1 MEDENIAWLEKNY
14 DMILLR
20 NLSENQ
26 IKILLDHFQNR
37 TKNYIDIGADEN
49 DDLMGYIA
57 HIESINDASNSD
69 IIQFAI
75 LDFWPGQFILIVLY
89 TVAAL
94 LSLTLNIITI
104 IVWVYGERSQSTEIW
119 QLLVNLSLA
128 DIGLAIFCIPFTY
141 TNTMLQQWIFPHF
154 LCPIVNFAQ
163 LCFVFVSVWT
173 LTTISIDRYFA
184 IVHPLNKMRFQKRFI
199 LILIWL
205 SGILFAST
213 QLLVSG
219 TMPYMISNHQ
229 LYECVEIWSEKIQGQ
244 IYTITV
250 FVMTFLIPV
259 LIISLTYSTIWYH
272 MMNHVTPG
280 NPDQARDSHQMDV
293 KNKIFKMLTILVGL
307 FIVCW
312 LPIHSFNLILYFAPN
327 IMNIETETMYN
338 VYYSSFFASHYLSM
352 VHSLINP
359 VVYCFVSE
367 NFR

>member
-173 LTTISIDRYFA
+173 LTTISIDRLA
-184 IVHPLNKMRFQKRFI
+184 
-199 LILIWL
+199 
-205 SGILFAST
+205 
-213 QLLVSG
+213 
-219 TMPYMISNHQ
+219 
-229 LYECVEIWSEKIQGQ
+229 
-244 IYTITV
+244 
-250 FVMTFLIPV
+250 
-259 LIISLTYSTIWYH
+259 
-272 MMNHVTPG
+272 
-280 NPDQARDSHQMDV
+280 
-293 KNKIFKMLTILVGL
+293 
-307 FIVCW
+307 
-312 LPIHSFNLILYFAPN
+312 
-327 IMNIETETMYN
+327 
-338 VYYSSFFASHYLSM
+338 
-352 VHSLINP
+352 
-359 VVYCFVSE
+359 
-367 NFR
+367 